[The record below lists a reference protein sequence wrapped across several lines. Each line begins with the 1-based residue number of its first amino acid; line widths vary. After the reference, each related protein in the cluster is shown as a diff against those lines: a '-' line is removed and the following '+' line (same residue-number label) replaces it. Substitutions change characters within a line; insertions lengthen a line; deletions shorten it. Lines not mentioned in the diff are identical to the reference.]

1 MRITNG
7 NTGIGCMLRNDNESF
22 YILRTE
28 SGQPYG
34 DWTSAR
40 PMRIQWSTSNVWFE
54 NNLYAGNDLIAGS
67 WIYAGSGGHYTWNG
81 RTDAYIGC
89 GNYNNTNNIYYY
101 AGYHAFYVN
110 GDSGSGMMYIETSGV
125 SSRKGFRNSSD
136 ERIKK
141 DFQYFDDDF
150 IKSYMQLE
158 PIKYRFKD
166 DTDISYHIGFKA
178 QNVNSVLND
187 YGKSHNEQFGICAT
201 HHIDPEYAEKTYGEN
216 NMTEVYTLAYDEL
229 IGANTFMIQKT
240 RKDLMYQAGRID
252 MQEAIIN
259 DLQTRLLQAEKTIK
273 QLTQALA

>member
-1 MRITNG
+1 MPRWTY
-7 NTGIGCMLRNDNESF
+7 TAESF

-201 HHIDPEYAEKTYGEN
+201 HHIDPEYAEKTYGEK

-240 RKDLMYQAGRID
+240 RKNLIYQAGRID

-273 QLTQALA
+273 QLTQALV